1 MLVDSSPTAIIKR
14 QSQSLRSLRSDEFL
28 PPVQRWTRLGGWLLV
43 ATVGGVV
50 ALAAATPYHIVV
62 KAPATVRPTGEI
74 RLVQATTEGVV
85 ARIAVQENQVVQQG
99 DPIAYLDDS
108 SILTKKSQL
117 QGNIQQSQQ
126 QLTQINAQ
134 IQALAQQYLA
144 ESHAGNRTATA
155 AAADW
160 QRSQQELRERQITT
174 QSELQEATA
183 ELGLA
188 RETLQRYRQLSNSGA
203 IAQLQVQEKEGA
215 FQAALAKVTRAQAK
229 INPSNAGVTMASE
242 KIAGEQAKSKAT
254 LAKLQQEK
262 ESLIA
267 SRAEVENRQRRDQ
280 QALQQLNVDRGK
292 SVVRATATGTIL
304 QLGLR
309 NSNQVVRLGESIAKI
324 APQQSS
330 LVIKTRLAAQ
340 DISLVKLCQQQNI
353 LTCQSGRALL
363 RFSAYPY
370 PDYGVLNGAVVA
382 IAPDTT
388 TSPNSPIA
396 YYEVT
401 IQPEKAFLT
410 KDQHHFPLQAGMD
423 VTAEIVSKQETILTF
438 IMRKARLLTDR

>member
-1 MLVDSSPTAIIKR
+1 MLIDSSPTTIIKR
-14 QSQSLRSLRSDEFL
+14 QSQSLRSLQSDEFL
-28 PPVQRWTRLGGWLLV
+28 PPIRRWTRLGGWLLV
-43 ATVGGVV
+43 STVGGVV
-50 ALAAATPYHIVV
+50 ALAAATPYNIVV

-85 ARIAVQENQVVQQG
+85 ARITVQENQVVQQG
-99 DPIAYLDDS
+99 EPIAYLDDS
-108 SILTKKSQL
+108 LILTKKSQL
-117 QGNIQQSQQ
+117 QSNIQQSQQ

-144 ESHAGNRTATA
+144 ESNAGKRTATA
-155 AAADW
+155 ASADW
-160 QRSQQELRERQITT
+160 QRNQQELRERQITT
-174 QSELQEATA
+174 RSELQEATA

-188 RETLQRYRQLSNSGA
+188 RETLQRYRQLSHSGA
-203 IAQLQVQEKEGA
+203 IAQLQVQEKEGT
-215 FQAALAKVTRAQAK
+215 FQAALAKLTRAKAK
-229 INPSNAGVTMASE
+229 IAPSNAGVTIASE

-267 SRAEVENRQRRDQ
+267 SRVEVENRWQHDRQ
-280 QALQQLNVDRGK
+280 TLQQLNVDRGR

-309 NSNQVVRLGESIAKI
+309 NPNQVVRMGESIAKI

-330 LVIKTRLAAQ
+330 LVIKTRVAAQ
-340 DISLVKLCQQQNI
+340 DISRVQLCQQPNI
-353 LTCQSGRALL
+353 FSCQSGRALL

-370 PDYGVLNGAVVA
+370 PDYGVLKGAVIA

-388 TSPNSPIA
+388 TPPNSPAA

-401 IQPEKAFLT
+401 IQPEKTFLT
-410 KDQHHFPLQAGMD
+410 REQHQFPLQAGMD
-423 VTAEIVSKQETILTF
+423 VTAEIVSKQETVLTF
-438 IMRKARLLTDR
+438 VMRKARLLTDI

>member
-1 MLVDSSPTAIIKR
+1 MLIDSSPTTIIKR
-14 QSQSLRSLRSDEFL
+14 QSQSLRSLQSDEFL
-28 PPVQRWTRLGGWLLV
+28 PPIRRWTRLGGWLLV
-43 ATVGGVV
+43 STVGGVV
-50 ALAAATPYHIVV
+50 ALAAATPYSVVV

-108 SILTKKSQL
+108 SILTKKNQL

-134 IQALAQQYLA
+134 IQALAQQYVA
-144 ESHAGNRTATA
+144 ESNAGNRTATA

-160 QRSQQELRERQITT
+160 QRSQQELREKQITT
-174 QSELQEATA
+174 QSELQEANT

-188 RETLQRYRQLSNSGA
+188 RETLQRFRQLSNSGA
-203 IAQLQVQEKEGA
+203 IAQIQVQEKEGA
-215 FQAALAKVTRAQAK
+215 FQAALAKVTRAKAK
-229 INPSNAGVTMASE
+229 ISPSNAGVTIASE

-267 SRAEVENRQRRDQ
+267 SRVAVENQQRRDRQ
-280 QALQQLNVDRGK
+280 TLRQLNVDRGK
-292 SVVRATATGTIL
+292 SIVRATATGTIL
-304 QLGLR
+304 KLELR
-309 NSNQVVRLGESIAKI
+309 NPNQVVRMGESIAKI
-324 APQQSS
+324 APQKSS
-330 LVIKTRLAAQ
+330 LVIKTRVAAQ
-340 DISLVKLCQQQNI
+340 DISRVQRCQQPNI
-353 LTCQSGRALL
+353 HSCQSGRALL

-370 PDYGVLNGAVVA
+370 PDYGVLQGAVVA

-388 TSPNSPIA
+388 TPLNSSVA
-396 YYEVT
+396 YYEIT
-401 IQPEKAFLT
+401 IQPEKVFLT
-410 KDQHHFPLQAGMD
+410 KEQRQFPIQAGMD
-423 VTAEIVSKQETILTF
+423 VTAEIVSKQETVLTF
-438 IMRKARLLTDR
+438 VMRKARLLTDI